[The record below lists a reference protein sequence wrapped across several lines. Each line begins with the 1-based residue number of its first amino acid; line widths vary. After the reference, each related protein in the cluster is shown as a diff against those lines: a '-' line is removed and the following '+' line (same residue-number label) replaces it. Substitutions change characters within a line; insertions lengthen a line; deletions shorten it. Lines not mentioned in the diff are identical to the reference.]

1 MGKIDWI
8 FARGATRVVG
18 AEIIRDSRDDRFPSD
33 HYFVSADF
41 QLDGDAPRE

>member
-18 AEIIRDSRDDRFPSD
+18 AAIIRDSRDGRFPSD
-33 HYFVSADF
+33 HYFVSADVE
-41 QLDGDAPRE
+41 LDGDATRE